1 MSARLWATWAV
12 ANREAVALRAENDG
26 ALAARHA
33 GYRDWRGQ
41 SVWLEPGHIRVAA
54 CSSVLDIGTA
64 GELPCVAVSEVG
76 AGGLAVSA
84 VGVAPEVGT
93 SQSCDVLV
101 LVGRQLVS
109 NSSGVHHRTG

>member
-1 MSARLWATWAV
+1 
-12 ANREAVALRAENDG
+12 
-26 ALAARHA
+26 
-33 GYRDWRGQ
+33 
-41 SVWLEPGHIRVAA
+41 
-54 CSSVLDIGTA
+54 
-64 GELPCVAVSEVG
+64 LPCVAVSEVG